1 MATEK
6 EQVLEFLQGKTGKS
20 KFYFNDFC
28 KIFPDKKPREVK
40 KVLTELVNEGK
51 VIFWSSGSTS
61 MYGLAG
67 VGKQQAEED

>member
-1 MATEK
+1 MSSEK
-6 EQVLEFLQGKTGKS
+6 EQVLEFLTGKTGKS
-20 KFYFNDFC
+20 KFYFSDFC
-28 KIFPDKKPREVK
+28 KIFPDKKQREVK

-67 VGKQQAEED
+67 VGKQQAEEE

>member
-1 MATEK
+1 MSSEK
-6 EQVLEFLQGKTGKS
+6 EQVLEFLTGKTGKS
-20 KFYFNDFC
+20 KFYFSDFC
-28 KIFPDKKPREVK
+28 KIFPDKKQREVK

-67 VGKQQAEED
+67 VGKQSAEEE

>member
-1 MATEK
+1 
-6 EQVLEFLQGKTGKS
+6 
-20 KFYFNDFC
+20 
-28 KIFPDKKPREVK
+28 VK
-40 KVLTELVNEGK
+40 KILTELVNEGK

>member
-1 MATEK
+1 MPSEK
-6 EQVLEFLQGKTGKS
+6 EQVLEFLQGKTGKT
-20 KFYFNDFC
+20 KFYFNDLC

-51 VIFWSSGSTS
+51 LEFWSSGSST

-67 VGKQQAEED
+67 VGKQRSEEA